1 MANGKT
7 FNKAQLRAA
16 ASSSSTSSTT
26 SGTIRKARLDRVD
39 CCVYCAW
46 VCTTWAG
53 RHVVKE
59 GIFSGERVFRPDV
72 SLVPPPSCCDV
83 NRMGICPSAAGIAV
97 TPLFHTHTLGLWIPL
112 VIYENDVVI
121 GSGTLI
127 RRSCGIQGR

>member
-1 MANGKT
+1 MPDPLPDQFIMANGKT

-83 NRMGICPSAAGIAV
+83 
-97 TPLFHTHTLGLWIPL
+97 
-112 VIYENDVVI
+112 VVI
-121 GSGTLI
+121 L
-127 RRSCGIQGR
+127 